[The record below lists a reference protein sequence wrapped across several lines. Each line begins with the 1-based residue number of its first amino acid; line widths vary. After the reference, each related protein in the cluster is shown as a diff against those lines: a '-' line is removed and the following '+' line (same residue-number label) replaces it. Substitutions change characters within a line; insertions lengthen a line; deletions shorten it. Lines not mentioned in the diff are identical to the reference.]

1 MAMPRVLS
9 CVLLALLSALPA
21 SGQEAR
27 RRWEMQ
33 RQIRLDK
40 FDQILPLAMRHAGID
55 MWIVAVKENHYDPLW
70 EDLGRGYVSG
80 IGYYVF
86 TDRGRDRIERAALGP
101 SGYLLEQSGAYD
113 VFAAAS
119 TLQAFVKER
128 NPKRIGVNMSHEIG
142 PADGLSFTMHQH
154 LVKTL
159 GEPYASRL
167 VSAETLVS
175 EFRSKRVA
183 AEIVAF
189 GEAAGIAIQLAE
201 RALSNEVIT
210 PGKTTLEQVAW
221 WMQDRLL
228 ERGLGSEF
236 DMPSVYITGP
246 EGIAATSNARIIQPG
261 DVMMIDWG
269 VQLMN
274 FGTDVKRVAYVL
286 KPGEIVPPKSIQN
299 AFDRALAVRDVLKKA
314 DQAWCASRRDH
325 EGDGRCTP
333 RRRLRGDRVQ
343 PPQRRRQDRRRVRLP
358 SGREHRPRHWP
369 VTDYLAAA
377 AADVHAAPAAHVRVR
392 VLCLH
397 ADRRMGRQEA
407 PYPDRRRCHPDG
419 ARDPVSASGELQ
431 VVGDSIGL
439 TSGSLAF
446 GAPRRRSL
454 VGVARYRSLLRLGAP
469 RLVGARAVRPALVHS
484 IAIVSRGRHGRG
496 PHEGAKPRVLRV
508 PKARVL
514 RCEPKAS
521 EPYEA
526 SVGEPSPTAASSSSA
541 WQREAESRCG
551 RATR

>member
-1 MAMPRVLS
+1 MAMTRVLS

-113 VFAAAS
+113 LVDAAS
-119 TLQAFVKER
+119 TLQAFVKDR

-142 PADGLSFTMHQH
+142 PADGLSHTMHQH

-167 VSAETLVS
+167 VSAEALVS

-314 DQAWCASRRDH
+314 IKPGVRADETMKAMDDA
-325 EGDGRCTP
+325 
-333 RRRLRGDRVQ
+333 LRGAGYGVIEFNRPNADDKTDVVYGFHPVGNTGHDIGPSLTTWQ
-343 PPQRRRQDRRRVRLP
+343 PLQRTFTLHLQHMFAFEYFAYTPIAEWGGKKLRIPIEDDAILMEHGIQFLHPANYRL
-358 SGREHRPRHWP
+358 
-369 VTDYLAAA
+369 
-377 AADVHAAPAAHVRVR
+377 
-392 VLCLH
+392 
-397 ADRRMGRQEA
+397 
-407 PYPDRRRCHPDG
+407 
-419 ARDPVSASGELQ
+419 
-431 VVGDSIGL
+431 
-439 TSGSLAF
+439 
-446 GAPRRRSL
+446 L
-454 VGVARYRSLLRLGAP
+454 VIR
-469 RLVGARAVRPALVHS
+469 
-484 IAIVSRGRHGRG
+484 
-496 PHEGAKPRVLRV
+496 
-508 PKARVL
+508 
-514 RCEPKAS
+514 
-521 EPYEA
+521 
-526 SVGEPSPTAASSSSA
+526 
-541 WQREAESRCG
+541 
-551 RATR
+551 

>member
-142 PADGLSFTMHQH
+142 PADGLSYTMHQH

-159 GEPYASRL
+159 GEPYAARL

-189 GEAAGIAIQLAE
+189 GEAAGVAIQLAE

-210 PGKTTLEQVAW
+210 PGKTSLEQVAW

-286 KPGEIVPPKSIQN
+286 KPGELVAPKSIQN
-299 AFDRALAVRDVLKKA
+299 AFDRALAVRDVLKTVIKPGVRADETMKA
-314 DQAWCASRRDH
+314 MDDALRAAGYGVVEFNRPNADDKTDVVYGFHPVGNTGHDIGPSLTTWQPLQRTFTMHLQHMFAFEYFAY
-325 EGDGRCTP
+325 TP
-333 RRRLRGDRVQ
+333 IAEWGGKKLRIPIEDDAILMEHGIQFLHPANYRLLT
-343 PPQRRRQDRRRVRLP
+343 VR
-358 SGREHRPRHWP
+358 
-369 VTDYLAAA
+369 
-377 AADVHAAPAAHVRVR
+377 
-392 VLCLH
+392 
-397 ADRRMGRQEA
+397 
-407 PYPDRRRCHPDG
+407 
-419 ARDPVSASGELQ
+419 
-431 VVGDSIGL
+431 
-439 TSGSLAF
+439 
-446 GAPRRRSL
+446 
-454 VGVARYRSLLRLGAP
+454 
-469 RLVGARAVRPALVHS
+469 
-484 IAIVSRGRHGRG
+484 
-496 PHEGAKPRVLRV
+496 
-508 PKARVL
+508 
-514 RCEPKAS
+514 
-521 EPYEA
+521 
-526 SVGEPSPTAASSSSA
+526 
-541 WQREAESRCG
+541 
-551 RATR
+551 